1 VLPKR
6 LETALQPN
14 EVQLARGQELLPNTD
29 AVLRATARPRRSHYE
44 SVHAKD
50 PDAGRVQGDFVLP
63 RERRGQSLDR
73 PRPKCYEISARSTG
87 NQDNNLGAPGAE
99 KGVSEMRLIKMLG
112 LAAVAAVAAMAL
124 VGGSSALAEASTTI
138 CSVHDSLVCPG
149 DHEVEEFTAKAGT
162 TVLKTNLAT
171 VLCLTSKVTAEVE
184 CELLDNP
191 LKVLLSELDFLE
203 CGTNSEHNNCTVTV
217 EQLPLLTVSK
227 TRLNVG
233 TVTVNKELP
242 AEINVKCGKIINCTY
257 SEPVGGKSFA
267 VEGALD
273 WTDSKM
279 CRHPRLI

>member
-1 VLPKR
+1 LKSYLSPESVGGTWSQFTLDTEGAGHGMLTANE
-6 LETALQPN
+6 LEVEKVGGLFCPATSKWTALYEPL
-14 EVQLARGQELLPNTD
+14 EHLYILGGEEEKESAPATQL
-29 AVLRATARPRRSHYE
+29 
-44 SVHAKD
+44 
-50 PDAGRVQGDFVLP
+50 
-63 RERRGQSLDR
+63 
-73 PRPKCYEISARSTG
+73 
-87 NQDNNLGAPGAE
+87 
-99 KGVSEMRLIKMLG
+99 
-112 LAAVAAVAAMAL
+112 
-124 VGGSSALAEASTTI
+124 

-184 CELLDNP
+184 GELLDNP